1 MRQLE
6 NIKLRFK
13 NNGKVVENYFF
24 MTALQIISSAF
35 GVLIYPYLIRVLGA
49 ESYGLYVFAVAT
61 ASYFVGIVSF
71 GFSFPGVKAIAQNK
85 DNLQIK
91 SAVVSSVFTSKIL
104 LGIVSLVIFIGLLLT
119 VPLLKDH
126 KGLFLIVYAQI
137 LSEIFFPIWYFQGVQ
152 KMKIVTYFQLAFRIL
167 SLPFI
172 FILVRST
179 DDLLQYAFIA
189 TLSVVLPAIALYV
202 YLIRRENLTI
212 KLQPISKLKTYFK
225 EATPF
230 FWSST
235 AGTIKQESVTIII
248 GAFFG
253 MKDVALYDLAN
264 KLIML
269 PRMLTMSINTAL
281 FPKVIEDIKTETI
294 KKIEKYETMIGLAV
308 VLFVVVFGYW
318 IIWLLGGKEMTG
330 AYPLAIVLSFTVLT
344 WLVVGCYINFVF
356 VPQNKYYFVTNN
368 QIVALI
374 SFVVICIP
382 ALFLTSGIMAVVVA
396 LTLSGFSEIAYSKY
410 LIRKNKLL

>member
-1 MRQLE
+1 MKQLE

-189 TLSVVLPAIALYV
+189 TLSVVLPAVALYV

-212 KLQPISKLKTYFK
+212 RLQPISKLKTYFK

-235 AGTIKQESVTIII
+235 AGTIKQESITIII

-356 VPQNKYYFVTNN
+356 VPQNKYYFVTRN

-374 SFVVICIP
+374 SFVVICVP
-382 ALFLTSGIMAVVVA
+382 ALFFSSGIMTVVVA

>member
-1 MRQLE
+1 MKQLE

-189 TLSVVLPAIALYV
+189 TLSVVLPAVALYV

-212 KLQPISKLKTYFK
+212 RLQPISKLKTYFK

-356 VPQNKYYFVTNN
+356 VPQNKYYFVTRN

-374 SFVVICIP
+374 SFVVICVP
-382 ALFLTSGIMAVVVA
+382 ALFFSSGIMTVVVA
-396 LTLSGFSEIAYSKY
+396 LTLFGFSEIAYSKY